1 MGRKEQQRGE
11 RNMMD
16 TDQDRIEG
24 EKVARLLQD
33 GLLNK
38 VYEVQC
44 EREKQFNLISQM
56 MKMSVSPFQPQDS
69 TNTSSKQQ
77 EMEVNGNQAYVQ
89 YMMERS
95 MMEDNYCNP
104 HDQQVKRSDPV
115 YLASMASHGVW
126 HPDQQHLEQQHSQQ
140 YHLELQHQQQKQLEL
155 QQHQQQQLE
164 LQHQQQLELQQR
176 SCQNQILAEQLGGFV
191 LPTRQSDIIP
201 LMDSMQIE

>member
-1 MGRKEQQRGE
+1 MGILRKEQQRGE
-11 RNMMD
+11 RSMME
-16 TDQDRIEG
+16 TDQDRIDG

-56 MKMSVSPFQPQDS
+56 MKMSVSSYQPQER

-95 MMEDNYCNP
+95 MIEDNYCNP

-126 HPDQQHLEQQHSQQ
+126 HHDQ
-140 YHLELQHQQQKQLEL
+140 HLELQHQQQQQLEL

-191 LPTRQSDIIP
+191 LPTRQPDIIP
-201 LMDSMQIE
+201 LMDSMQ

>member
-1 MGRKEQQRGE
+1 MGILRKEQQRGE
-11 RNMMD
+11 RSMME
-16 TDQDRIEG
+16 TDQDRIDG

-56 MKMSVSPFQPQDS
+56 MNMSVSSYQPQER

-95 MMEDNYCNP
+95 MIEDNYCNP

-126 HPDQQHLEQQHSQQ
+126 HHDQHLEQQ
-140 YHLELQHQQQKQLEL
+140 QHQQY
-155 QQHQQQQLE
+155 QLE

-201 LMDSMQIE
+201 LMDSMQ

>member
-1 MGRKEQQRGE
+1 MGAVLRHLRKEQQTGE
-11 RNMMD
+11 RSMMD
-16 TDQDRIEG
+16 TDQDRIDG

-33 GLLNK
+33 GLLNR

-56 MKMSVSPFQPQDS
+56 MKMSVSPFQPEDK
-69 TNTSSKQQ
+69 TNTSPKQQ

-95 MMEDNYCNP
+95 MIEDNYCNP

-126 HPDQQHLEQQHSQQ
+126 HPAQDRQEHQHSQQ
-140 YHLELQHQQQKQLEL
+140 YHLELQHY
-155 QQHQQQQLE
+155 QQQQLE

-176 SCQNQILAEQLGGFV
+176 SCENQILAEQLGGFV
-191 LPTRQSDIIP
+191 LPTRQPDIIP